1 MRILIVLLFPIIL
14 LGQINTVCLNIEP
27 NPNSTNLALSG
38 FTKYINVLGELT
50 GLGLEFNPDVLT
62 RLDQTFID
70 LIAKGLNLNSESFRD
85 AIQKVY
91 NIGKG

>member
-50 GLGLEFNPDVLT
+50 VIKNNNILLYLYYDGTVEKKIILE
-62 RLDQTFID
+62 
-70 LIAKGLNLNSESFRD
+70 
-85 AIQKVY
+85 
-91 NIGKG
+91 